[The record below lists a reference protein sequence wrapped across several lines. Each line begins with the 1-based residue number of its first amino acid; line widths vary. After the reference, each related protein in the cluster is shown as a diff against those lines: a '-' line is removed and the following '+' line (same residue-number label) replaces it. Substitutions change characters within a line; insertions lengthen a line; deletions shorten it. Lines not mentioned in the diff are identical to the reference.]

1 MYTTHFGF
9 ESKPFKPKDLDGF
22 YHHASFDAACAD
34 ILDGVREWRGFIL
47 LTGEVGLGKT
57 LALHRCMTEADDIR
71 FVLLTNS
78 GLDFPDILNYLC
90 ASLGLPAES
99 LDTGQQSQLLLE
111 TLATNARRNQI
122 TALLID
128 DAHLLRISVLRQ
140 LQDFVETPSIPSQ
153 RLQVVLAGLPEIEGK
168 LRQPELGRLQDS
180 MRTRCCLERL
190 SRLETALFIA
200 HQFRAAGQ
208 DADEKLSP
216 TVLER
221 IAGYCHGV
229 PRSVATLC
237 DAILLLDSLD
247 SKRDITLERVDEAA
261 RNCFLVE
268 QNWQSAGTSGSA
280 AKRDSSAAQSSP
292 QANIDH
298 SPEFELNWSELGF
311 SLDLDLEKPLDAE
324 VATSTVAESAP
335 PPELE
340 ATVSLPPIQLQPPDE
355 TAHASVLAAMKSA
368 WPSLGEFVQLLDDIA
383 TRQRHWWDDR
393 DQTILRQLQDWHL
406 QLLQHSNVPWMTAY
420 EQRVARLVVDQQ
432 PMWVG
437 LLAVAKVLPNR
448 DGVLGALL
456 LNPTWWLYREIRLR
470 LRSSDLVFAHD
481 GQFAPLRLLDGRDAQ
496 PVYLSYRY
504 ADSGPVRQT
513 TLWLE
518 LDLLDHRGEW
528 HAYDNRLEIRL
539 DWDEAGQGGSAEP
552 SEADLA
558 CDRFWP
564 VPARGKQGAF
574 AAGIELQKWDTVE
587 DRDAAL
593 ACTPLLELEA
603 NPERAYGLSGAGD
616 QALSRGTPLTRAVL
630 LSADS
635 SQAPTRI
642 EIVSRPFMIFGR
654 HGAAADTSFGDF
666 TLGFVPKYNRISRL
680 HCVICALG
688 DQLALMPASDQGNTY
703 TGRNGQRLGR
713 GQWEL
718 LQSGDVLDICDL
730 YHLRLTLAWEHGK
743 EGPLSWDPQEPRNR
757 FGHYLLGLVDVLKQR
772 DQQSGTDELRATL
785 RNRYLNMLRMQDRV
799 AELNG
804 VGNPGSLLY
813 ARFDRADAASR
824 RIVHYYVPKW
834 LPVGNSL
841 ETGLCID
848 AEGVAPR
855 QAELLFRGGMYWI
868 QNLAQPGSVR
878 VGCHGLATNEV
889 LALEAGDELMIGTAR
904 FTFEAY

>member
-9 ESKPFKPKDLDGF
+9 ENGPFKPKDLDGF
-22 YHHASFDAACAD
+22 YRHASFDGACAD
-34 ILDGVREWRGFIL
+34 ILDGIRERRGFIL

-57 LALHRCMTEADDIR
+57 LTLHRCMTEADDIR
-71 FVLLTNS
+71 FVLLTNA
-78 GLDFPDILNYLC
+78 GFDFPDILNYLC
-90 ASLGLPAES
+90 ASLGLPVES
-99 LDTGQQSQLLLE
+99 LDTGQQSQLLLD

-140 LQDFVETPSIPSQ
+140 LLDFVETPPIPGQ

-180 MRTRCCLERL
+180 VRTRCRLERL
-190 SRLETALFIA
+190 SRLETALFIT

-216 TVLER
+216 AVLER
-221 IAGYCHGV
+221 IAGYCHGA

-268 QNWQSAGTSGSA
+268 QNWQSTETGGSA
-280 AKRDSSAAQSSP
+280 AKRDPSAAQPP
-292 QANIDH
+292 QTAIAS

-324 VATSTVAESAP
+324 AATPAVTERALPLEA
-335 PPELE
+335 E
-340 ATVSLPPIQLQPPDE
+340 ATVTLPPIHSQPSAE
-355 TAHASVLAAMKSA
+355 TAHAAALATMKSA
-368 WPSLGEFVQLLDDIA
+368 WPALGEFTQLLDDIA
-383 TRQRHWWDDR
+383 AKQKHWWDARDR
-393 DQTILRQLQDWHL
+393 AALCRVRDWHL
-406 QLLQHSNVPWMTAY
+406 RLLQHSKAPWLMAY
-420 EQRVARLVVDQQ
+420 EQRVVRLTTDQQ
-432 PMWVG
+432 PMWVN
-437 LLAVAKVLPNR
+437 LLVVAKAQSNR
-448 DGVLGALL
+448 DGVLSALL

-470 LRSSDLVFAHD
+470 LRSPDLAFAHQ

-504 ADSGPVRQT
+504 ADTGPVRRT

-539 DWDEAGQGGSAEP
+539 DEDESDQGGAAEP

-558 CDRFWP
+558 YDRFWP
-564 VPARGKQGAF
+564 AVEAQGAP
-574 AAGIELQKWDTVE
+574 QDWDTVE
-587 DRDAAL
+587 NRDATL

-603 NPERAYGLSGAGD
+603 NPDRTYDLSGAGD
-616 QALSRGTPLTRAVL
+616 QALSRGTPMTRAVL
-630 LSADS
+630 LSVDS

-688 DQLALMPASDQGNTY
+688 DQLTLMPASDQGDTY
-703 TGRNGQRLGR
+703 TGRNGQRLAR

-718 LQSGDVLDICDL
+718 LQSGDILDICDL
-730 YHLRLTLAWEHGK
+730 YHLRLTLAWERGK
-743 EGPLSWDPQEPRNR
+743 EGPLNWDTKEPRNR

-772 DQQSGTDELRATL
+772 DQQSGADDLRATL

-804 VGNPGSLLY
+804 VGNPGALLY
-813 ARFDRADAASR
+813 ARFDRVDAASR

-834 LPVGNSL
+834 LPVGNSF
-841 ETGLCID
+841 ETGLCIN

-878 VGCHGLATNEV
+878 IGCHGLATNEV
-889 LALEAGDELMIGTAR
+889 LALEAGDEVMIGAAR